1 MWVEKRPQCLG
12 AGGAGFVMQQED
24 LVKAAGRPH
33 AVSFVSGQ
41 VAADGRTIMLRV
53 ETAEDDLIDLAVD
66 TVDVQF
72 LTTLLLLLG
81 DKAVKLVD
89 APPRPQQLQMI
100 PIPLRS
106 LSLAESEEGETL
118 LLLEVGGSAL
128 AVALPPEVMGDVGRS
143 LIALSAARA
152 AAAS

>member
-1 MWVEKRPQCLG
+1 
-12 AGGAGFVMQQED
+12 MQQQKP
-24 LVKAAGRPH
+24 VQVAGRPY

-41 VAADGRTIMLRV
+41 VAADGRSILLRV
-53 ETAEDDLIDLAVD
+53 ETAEDDPIDLALGTAD
-66 TVDVQF
+66 MQY

-81 DKAVKLVD
+81 DKAVNLVD

-106 LSLAESEEGETL
+106 LSLAESEKGETL
-118 LLLEVGGSAL
+118 LVLEVGGSAL

-152 AAAS
+152 PAS

>member
-1 MWVEKRPQCLG
+1 
-12 AGGAGFVMQQED
+12 MQQENEEKP
-24 LVKAAGRPH
+24 VPAAGRPY

-41 VAADGRTIMLRV
+41 VAADGRSILLRV
-53 ETAEDDLIDLAVD
+53 ETAEDDPIDLALGTAD
-66 TVDVQF
+66 MQY

-118 LLLEVGGSAL
+118 LVLEVGGSAL

-143 LIALSAARA
+143 LLALSAARA
-152 AAAS
+152 PAS